1 MAKKQTFTSKLGK
14 DGKNFKFV
22 KHIKT
27 VTSEESGHIKFVANM
42 VRLDENENID
52 QAMKR
57 MEEEASVTL
66 AFGESVDTEEV
77 VTEDVPADEKIAE
90 EPQEEASAEEEAPV
104 EDAPTEEAPA
114 DEQVPVEDAPKEEA
128 PTEEEDPV
136 EEPSEES
143 VPEEDSAEKADESST
158 A

>member
-27 VTSEESGHIKFVANM
+27 VTSEESGHVKFVANM

-52 QAMKR
+52 QALKR

-66 AFGESVDTEEV
+66 AFGESVDAEEV
-77 VTEDVPADEKIAE
+77 ITEDVPAEEKIAE
-90 EPQEEASAEEEAPV
+90 ETQ
-104 EDAPTEEAPA
+104 EEAPA
-114 DEQVPVEDAPKEEA
+114 EEEVPVED
-128 PTEEEDPV
+128 
-136 EEPSEES
+136 SLEES
-143 VPEEDSAEKADESST
+143 VPEKDSAEKADESSKE
-158 A
+158 

>member
-14 DGKNFKFV
+14 DAKNFKFV

-27 VTSEESGHIKFVANM
+27 VTSEESGHVKFVANM

-52 QAMKR
+52 QALKR

-66 AFGESVDTEEV
+66 AFGESVDAEEV
-77 VTEDVPADEKIAE
+77 VNEDAPAE
-90 EPQEEASAEEEAPV
+90 EIVAEEIQEETPAEETPAEETQEEAPAEEEVPV

-114 DEQVPVEDAPKEEA
+114 EEEVPVEES
-128 PTEEEDPV
+128 
-136 EEPSEES
+136 SEES
-143 VPEEDSAEKADESST
+143 VPEEDSAEKADESSKE
-158 A
+158 

>member
-77 VTEDVPADEKIAE
+77 ITEDVSAE
-90 EPQEEASAEEEAPV
+90 ETQQEVPAAEEAPV
-104 EDAPTEEAPA
+104 EDAPKEEVSAQ
-114 DEQVPVEDAPKEEA
+114 EEVSVEDAPKEEV
-128 PTEEEDPV
+128 PV
-136 EEPSEES
+136 EQSSEES
-143 VPEEDSAEKADESST
+143 VPEEDSAEKADESSKE
-158 A
+158 

>member
-14 DGKNFKFV
+14 DAKNFKFV

-27 VTSEESGHIKFVANM
+27 VTSEESGHVKFVANM

-77 VTEDVPADEKIAE
+77 ITEDVPAEEKIAE
-90 EPQEEASAEEEAPV
+90 ETQEEAPAEEEVPV

-114 DEQVPVEDAPKEEA
+114 EEEVPVEES
-128 PTEEEDPV
+128 
-136 EEPSEES
+136 SEEL
-143 VPEEDSAEKADESST
+143 VPEEDSAEKADESSKE
-158 A
+158 

>member
-77 VTEDVPADEKIAE
+77 ITEDVSAE
-90 EPQEEASAEEEAPV
+90 ETQQEVPAVEEVPAAEEAPV
-104 EDAPTEEAPA
+104 EDAPKEEVSAQ
-114 DEQVPVEDAPKEEA
+114 EEVPVEDAPKEEV
-128 PTEEEDPV
+128 PV
-136 EEPSEES
+136 EQSSEES
-143 VPEEDSAEKADESST
+143 VPEEDSAEKADESSKE
-158 A
+158 

>member
-27 VTSEESGHIKFVANM
+27 VTSEESGNVKFVANM

-52 QAMKR
+52 QALKR

-66 AFGESVDTEEV
+66 AFGESVDAEEV
-77 VTEDVPADEKIAE
+77 VTEDTPAE
-90 EPQEEASAEEEAPV
+90 EIQDETPAEE
-104 EDAPTEEAPA
+104 TQEEAPA
-114 DEQVPVEDAPKEEA
+114 EEEVPVEES
-128 PTEEEDPV
+128 
-136 EEPSEES
+136 SEES
-143 VPEEDSAEKADESST
+143 VPEEDSAEKADEPSKE
-158 A
+158 

>member
-77 VTEDVPADEKIAE
+77 VTEDVPAEEKIAE
-90 EPQEEASAEEEAPV
+90 ETQEEASAE

-114 DEQVPVEDAPKEEA
+114 EEQVPAEDAPKEEA
-128 PTEEEDPV
+128 PAEEEVPV
-136 EEPSEES
+136 EESSEES
-143 VPEEDSAEKADESST
+143 VPEEDSAEKADESSKE
-158 A
+158 

>member
-77 VTEDVPADEKIAE
+77 ITEDVSAE
-90 EPQEEASAEEEAPV
+90 ETQQEVSAVEEAPV
-104 EDAPTEEAPA
+104 EDAPKEEVSAQ
-114 DEQVPVEDAPKEEA
+114 EEVPVEDAPKEEV
-128 PTEEEDPV
+128 PV
-136 EEPSEES
+136 EQSSEES
-143 VPEEDSAEKADESST
+143 VPEEDSAEKADESSKE
-158 A
+158 

>member
-27 VTSEESGHIKFVANM
+27 VTSEESGHVKFVANM

-52 QAMKR
+52 QALKR

-66 AFGESVDTEEV
+66 AFGESVDAEEV
-77 VTEDVPADEKIAE
+77 VN
-90 EPQEEASAEEEAPV
+90 
-104 EDAPTEEAPA
+104 EDAPAEEIVAEEIQDETPAEETPAEETQEEAPA
-114 DEQVPVEDAPKEEA
+114 EEEVPVEES
-128 PTEEEDPV
+128 
-136 EEPSEES
+136 SEES
-143 VPEEDSAEKADESST
+143 VPEEDSAEKADEISKE
-158 A
+158 

>member
-77 VTEDVPADEKIAE
+77 ITEDVSAE
-90 EPQEEASAEEEAPV
+90 ETQQEIPAVEEAPV
-104 EDAPTEEAPA
+104 EDAPKEEVSAQ
-114 DEQVPVEDAPKEEA
+114 EEVPVEDAPKEEV
-128 PTEEEDPV
+128 PV
-136 EEPSEES
+136 EQSSEES
-143 VPEEDSAEKADESST
+143 VPEEDSAEKADESSKE
-158 A
+158 

>member
-27 VTSEESGHIKFVANM
+27 VTSEESGNVKFVANM

-52 QAMKR
+52 QALKR

-66 AFGESVDTEEV
+66 AFGESVDAEEV
-77 VTEDVPADEKIAE
+77 VTEDAPAE
-90 EPQEEASAEEEAPV
+90 EIVAEEIQDETPAEETSAEETQEEAPAEEEVPV

-114 DEQVPVEDAPKEEA
+114 EEEVPVEES
-128 PTEEEDPV
+128 
-136 EEPSEES
+136 SEES
-143 VPEEDSAEKADESST
+143 VPEEDSAEKADEISKE
-158 A
+158 

>member
-77 VTEDVPADEKIAE
+77 ITEDVSAE
-90 EPQEEASAEEEAPV
+90 ETQQEVPAAEEAPV
-104 EDAPTEEAPA
+104 EDAPKEEVSAQ
-114 DEQVPVEDAPKEEA
+114 EEVPVEDAPKEAVPIEQS
-128 PTEEEDPV
+128 
-136 EEPSEES
+136 SEES
-143 VPEEDSAEKADESST
+143 VPEEDSAEKADESSKE
-158 A
+158 

>member
-14 DGKNFKFV
+14 DAKNFKFV

-27 VTSEESGHIKFVANM
+27 VTSEESGHVKFVANM

-66 AFGESVDTEEV
+66 AFGESVDTEEI
-77 VTEDVPADEKIAE
+77 VTEDVPAEEKIAE
-90 EPQEEASAEEEAPV
+90 ETQEEATTVEE
-104 EDAPTEEAPA
+104 
-114 DEQVPVEDAPKEEA
+114 VPVEES
-128 PTEEEDPV
+128 
-136 EEPSEES
+136 SEES
-143 VPEEDSAEKADESST
+143 VPEEDSAEKADESSKE
-158 A
+158 

>member
-77 VTEDVPADEKIAE
+77 ITEDV
-90 EPQEEASAEEEAPV
+90 SAEETQQEV
-104 EDAPTEEAPA
+104 PA
-114 DEQVPVEDAPKEEA
+114 
-128 PTEEEDPV
+128 V
-136 EEPSEES
+136 EE
-143 VPEEDSAEKADESST
+143 VLLQKKLQ
-158 A
+158 

>member
-14 DGKNFKFV
+14 DAKNFKFV

-77 VTEDVPADEKIAE
+77 VTEDVPAEEKIAE
-90 EPQEEASAEEEAPV
+90 ETQEEASAEEEAPV
-104 EDAPTEEAPA
+104 EDAPKEEAPA
-114 DEQVPVEDAPKEEA
+114 EEEVPVEES
-128 PTEEEDPV
+128 
-136 EEPSEES
+136 SEES
-143 VPEEDSAEKADESST
+143 VPEEDSAEKADESSK
-158 A
+158 

>member
-27 VTSEESGHIKFVANM
+27 VTSEESGHVKFVANM

-52 QAMKR
+52 QALKR

-66 AFGESVDTEEV
+66 AFGESIDAEEV
-77 VTEDVPADEKIAE
+77 VTENAPAE
-90 EPQEEASAEEEAPV
+90 EIVAEEIQDETPAEETPA
-104 EDAPTEEAPA
+104 EETQEEAPA
-114 DEQVPVEDAPKEEA
+114 EEEVPVEES
-128 PTEEEDPV
+128 
-136 EEPSEES
+136 SEES
-143 VPEEDSAEKADESST
+143 VPEEDSAEKADESSKE
-158 A
+158 

>member
-77 VTEDVPADEKIAE
+77 ITEDV
-90 EPQEEASAEEEAPV
+90 SAEETQQEV
-104 EDAPTEEAPA
+104 PA
-114 DEQVPVEDAPKEEA
+114 
-128 PTEEEDPV
+128 V
-136 EEPSEES
+136 EE
-143 VPEEDSAEKADESST
+143 VPAKKLQ
-158 A
+158 

>member
-14 DGKNFKFV
+14 DAKNFKFV

-27 VTSEESGHIKFVANM
+27 VTSEESGQVKFVANM

-66 AFGESVDTEEV
+66 AFGESVDTEEF
-77 VTEDVPADEKIAE
+77 VTEDVPAEEKIAE
-90 EPQEEASAEEEAPV
+90 ETQEEAPAEEEVPV

-114 DEQVPVEDAPKEEA
+114 EEEVPVEDAPTEEA
-128 PTEEEDPV
+128 PAEEEVPV
-136 EEPSEES
+136 EGSSEES
-143 VPEEDSAEKADESST
+143 VPEEDSAEKADESSKE
-158 A
+158 

>member
-14 DGKNFKFV
+14 DAKNFKFV

-27 VTSEESGHIKFVANM
+27 VTSEESGHVKFVANM

-77 VTEDVPADEKIAE
+77 VTEDVPAEEKIAE
-90 EPQEEASAEEEAPV
+90 ETQ
-104 EDAPTEEAPA
+104 EEAPA
-114 DEQVPVEDAPKEEA
+114 EEEVPVEES
-128 PTEEEDPV
+128 
-136 EEPSEES
+136 SEES
-143 VPEEDSAEKADESST
+143 VPEEDSAEKADESSKE
-158 A
+158 